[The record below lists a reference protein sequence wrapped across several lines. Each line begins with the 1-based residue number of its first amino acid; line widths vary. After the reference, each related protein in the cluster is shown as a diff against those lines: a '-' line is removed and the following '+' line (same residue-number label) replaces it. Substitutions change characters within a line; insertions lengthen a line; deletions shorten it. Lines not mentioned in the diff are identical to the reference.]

1 MPELRWTRDS
11 TFHDGQRNFRA
22 RGPGV
27 YDVPE
32 EAVEDYLDHRSGAWE
47 RVEED
52 DEQDSSQETDADVSE
67 LEAEGESGTLPF
79 NPEDHTNSGI
89 KERVAEI
96 DDVATLKALRNLEE
110 EQKDR
115 SGAKDA
121 IDDRLAEL
129 EE

>member
-1 MPELRWTRDS
+1 MTKLRWTRDS
-11 TFHDGQRNFRA
+11 TFHDGERNFQA

-32 EAVEDYLDHRSGAWE
+32 EVVEDYLDHRSGAWE

-52 DEQDSSQETDADVSE
+52 GDEETNEASAEDVDE
-67 LEAEGESGTLPF
+67 LKGESGTLPF
-79 NPEDHTNSGI
+79 NPESQTNSEI

-96 DDVATLKALRNLEE
+96 DDVATLWTLLNLEK

-115 SGAKDA
+115 EGATDA
-121 IDDRLAEL
+121 IEARIDEL
-129 EE
+129 KE